1 MIPKYIQNTIK
12 NLEKAGFE
20 AYIVGGC
27 VRDLLLNK
35 KPKDWDITTNAK
47 PDEILKIFPDSVYEN
62 NFGTVGVKI
71 KEKDKTIAV
80 IEITTYRTETKYSD
94 KRHPDSV
101 KFTNELKKDLSRRDF
116 TINAMAIKLNK
127 DIIEMFR
134 AEHWETCKTRCSA
147 RNIGKKPIAIQCSAR
162 NIGKLAKQDV
172 PRGTLEKSQ
181 NKMFRAEHLLL
192 NLKKQGLSPIIDY
205 FNGQKDLKNRT
216 IKAVGDAD
224 KRFNEDALRMI
235 RAIRF
240 AVVLEFKI
248 EKNTFQAIQKN
259 SELIKKVANERIKDE
274 FIKILQSS
282 QPDLGVIL
290 LRRAGLLCYI
300 LPELESGVGVS
311 QNKHHIY
318 TVFQHLVNALKY
330 CPSADYRVRLAA
342 LFHDIAKPQTKRG
355 GGINATFYNHDL
367 IGAKISAKIMKR
379 MAFSREDI
387 EKVAHLIK
395 NHMFY
400 YNVDEVSDAGVRRLI
415 KKVGLENIKDLMDLR
430 IADRLG
436 SGCPKAKPYKL
447 RHLEYLIDK
456 VEKDPISVKMLKI
469 NGDDLIKT
477 IKITPGPKIG
487 AILDCLLSETIENPK
502 KNVKT
507 ELKKRAKELNKMD
520 LDELRSKAKIKI
532 KEKKEEDDREI
543 KEKHWVR

>member
-1 MIPKYIQNTIK
+1 MIPKYIEITIK
-12 NLEKAGFE
+12 KLEKTGFE

-27 VRDLLLNK
+27 VRDLLLCK

-47 PDEILKIFPDSVYEN
+47 PEEILKIFPNSVYEN
-62 NFGTVGVKI
+62 IFGTVGVKI
-71 KEKDKTIAV
+71 KEKDTTIAV
-80 IEITTYRTETKYSD
+80 VEVTTYRTETKYSD

-127 DIIEMFR
+127 GIIEMFR
-134 AEHWETCKTRCSA
+134 AEHCKNRKTKCSA
-147 RNIGKKPIAIQCSAR
+147 RNIGKI
-162 NIGKLAKQDV
+162 AKQNV

-192 NLKKQGLSPIIDY
+192 SIEKQELNTIIDY
-205 FNGQKDLKNRT
+205 FNGQKDLKNGI
-216 IKAVGDAD
+216 IKAVGDAN
-224 KRFNEDALRMI
+224 KRFNEDALRMM

-240 AVVLEFKI
+240 AVVLGFKI

-259 SELIKKVANERIKDE
+259 SKLIKKIANERIKDE
-274 FIKILQSS
+274 FIKILQSD
-282 QPDLGVIL
+282 QADFGVIL
-290 LRRAGLLCYI
+290 LRRAGLLRYI

-318 TVFQHLVNALKY
+318 TVFQHLIRALKH
-330 CPSADYRVRLAA
+330 CPSADYRVRLSA
-342 LFHDIAKPQTKRG
+342 LLHDIAKPQTKRG
-355 GGINATFYNHDL
+355 GGINATFYNHDI

-379 MAFSREDI
+379 LAFSKDDI
-387 EKVAHLIK
+387 KKVAHLIK

-400 YNVDEVSDAGVRRLI
+400 YNVDEVSDAGVRRLVR
-415 KKVGLENIKDLMDLR
+415 KVGLENIKDLMDLR

-477 IKITPGPKIG
+477 LKITPGPKIG
-487 AILDCLLSETIENPK
+487 AILDCLLSETIENPQ
-502 KNVKT
+502 KNTVV

-520 LDELRSKAKIKI
+520 LNELRIKAKTKI
-532 KEKKEEDDREI
+532 EEKKEEDDKEI
-543 KEKHWVR
+543 KQKHWVK